1 MDIHFTNGLLLTYTS
16 SMFKRAAKLLAFFL
30 LAAALRATAAP
41 ASETPVLQVFKQ
53 WLDAFNSSDAAS
65 LSRFWHTYGR
75 NDIDNRVAGDL
86 RLRNMTGGM
95 TIYRVAEDTDT
106 HLVVLMKE
114 NRGAYSEST
123 MDLASVA
130 PPVVAGLMGHPVSS
144 PEGAESLPS
153 SDDELATRVQKH
165 VAEKSGSDAFSG
177 AIFVAHNGK
186 TVFDQAWGMADE
198 TNSIR
203 NTPETQFCIGSMNKM
218 FTAVAILQ
226 IVAAGK
232 LALDK
237 PIGTY
242 WPDYPNR
249 DLAAHVTIR
258 ELLNHTGGTGDI
270 FTPEYEAHRQETR
283 ALADY
288 IKLFGT
294 RPVAFEPGTRMEYSN
309 YGFILLG
316 RIIELVTREP
326 YEKYIREHVYLPAG
340 MLHTDSRPENDHVEG
355 RAIGYSNGS
364 NALMPNTDT
373 LPWSGTSAGGGY
385 STVRDLFLFSEALQS
400 GKLLSPELLREA
412 TRGSPMRGDYGM
424 GFYALPDGGYGHGGG
439 APGVN
444 GELHILPHSG
454 YVLIALANR
463 DPRMATTMVDFIT
476 SILPIRN
483 RDSNRHA

>member
-1 MDIHFTNGLLLTYTS
+1 
-16 SMFKRAAKLLAFFL
+16 MFKRAAKLLVFFL

-53 WLDAFNSSDAAS
+53 WLDAFNASDAARIS
-65 LSRFWHTYGR
+65 AFWQKYGR
-75 NDIDNRVAGDL
+75 NKSDDRVAGDL

-95 TIYRVAEDTDT
+95 TIYRVAEESDT

-123 MDLASVA
+123 MDLASVN
-130 PPVVAGLMGHPVSS
+130 PPVVAGLMGHPVPP
-144 PEGAESLPS
+144 PEGAENPAS
-153 SDDELATRVQKH
+153 SDDELAARVQKH
-165 VAEKSGSDAFSG
+165 VAGTSGSDAFSG
-177 AIFVAHNGK
+177 AILVAHNGK
-186 TVFDQAWGMADE
+186 TVLDQAWGTADE
-198 TNSIR
+198 SNSIR
-203 NTPETQFCIGSMNKM
+203 NTTDSQFCIGSMNKM

-226 IVAAGK
+226 LVGARK
-232 LALDK
+232 LALDQ
-237 PIGTY
+237 PIVTY
-242 WPDYPNR
+242 WTDYPNR
-249 DLAAHVTIR
+249 DLAARVTIR

-270 FTPEYEAHRQETR
+270 FTPEYDANRQETR

-294 RPVAFEPGTRMEYSN
+294 RSVAFEPGTRMEYSN

-340 MLHTDSRPENDHVEG
+340 MLHTDSRPEKDHVEG
-355 RAIGYSNGS
+355 RAIGYTHGSNG
-364 NALMPNTDT
+364 LMPNTDT
-373 LPWSGTSAGGGY
+373 MPWSGTSAGGGY
-385 STVRDLFLFSEALQS
+385 STVRDLFLFAEALQS

-412 TRGSPMRGDYGM
+412 TQGSPMRKDYGM

-439 APGVN
+439 APGIN

-454 YVLIALANR
+454 YVLVALVNR
-463 DPRMATTMVDFIT
+463 DPRMATNMVDFIA
-476 SILPIRN
+476 SILPIAN
-483 RDSNRHA
+483 RRA

>member
-1 MDIHFTNGLLLTYTS
+1 
-16 SMFKRAAKLLAFFL
+16 MFKRAGKLLAFFL
-30 LAAALRATAAP
+30 LAAALRVTAAP

-53 WLDAFNSSDAAS
+53 WLDAFNSNDAARVS
-65 LSRFWHTYGR
+65 AFWQKYGR
-75 NDIDNRVAGDL
+75 NKADDRVAGDL

-123 MDLASVA
+123 MDLASVN
-130 PPVVAGLMGHPVSS
+130 PPVVAGMMGHPAPP
-144 PEGAESLPS
+144 PEGAENLAS
-153 SDDELATRVQKH
+153 SDDELAARVQKH
-165 VAEKSGSDAFSG
+165 VAESSGSDAFSG
-177 AIFVAHNGK
+177 AILVAHNGK
-186 TVFDQAWGMADE
+186 TVLDQAWGMA
-198 TNSIR
+198 TNSVS
-203 NTPETQFCIGSMNKM
+203 NKNDTQFCIGSMNKM

-226 IVAAGK
+226 LAGAGK

-237 PIGTY
+237 PIVSY

-270 FTPEYEAHRQETR
+270 FTPEYEASRQETR

-326 YEKYIREHVYLPAG
+326 YEKYIREHVYQPAG

-355 RAIGYSNGS
+355 RAIGYTHGS
-364 NALMPNTDT
+364 DGLMPNTAT
-373 LPWSGTSAGGGY
+373 MPWSGTSAGGGY
-385 STVRDLFLFSEALQS
+385 STVGDLLLFAEALQS
-400 GKLLSPELLREA
+400 GKLLSPDLLREA
-412 TRGSPMRGDYGM
+412 TQGSPMRRDYGM
-424 GFYALPDGGYGHGGG
+424 GFYALPNGGYGHGGG
-439 APGVN
+439 APGIN

-454 YVLIALANR
+454 YVLVALVNR
-463 DPRMATTMVDFIT
+463 DPRMATNMVDFIT
-476 SILPIRN
+476 SILPIRS
-483 RDSNRHA
+483 RDPNSHA